1 MEHDYEALLRRARSQ
16 LPEVSSGWERLE
28 VPTLQYSVVGMR
40 TTIHNLREIAE
51 ALNREPQHL
60 LKFLSGELATA
71 ATLQESRAIF
81 QGKFPRETLER
92 LIQRYIETFVVCP
105 VCKRLLSICDSEILG
120 KTLRDGKIVFRVSEE
135 FYKGEEVE
143 IEEAIAMIEN
153 STIVNMIGVRV
164 VKRAV
169 ERGYV
174 HPEAILKIEGIPHA
188 QIIKL

>member
-105 VCKRLLSICDSEILG
+105 VCKRPD
-120 KTLRDGKIVFRVSEE
+120 TKIVKEKRLAFLLC
-135 FYKGEEVE
+135 
-143 IEEAIAMIEN
+143 EACGAK
-153 STIVNMIGVRV
+153 SSVRS
-164 VKRAV
+164 
-169 ERGYV
+169 
-174 HPEAILKIEGIPHA
+174 I
-188 QIIKL
+188 